1 MKAYIIKFNTHAPD
15 WDSKTFGIVCMSEA
29 TARAECHRLTAK
41 MIVEEY
47 KHVTTLFEELLE
59 LHGSNLSFYSFNKLS
74 KNEKVNIL
82 VQIPEG
88 QLAERFGR
96 PYSYEEAE
104 VIP

>member
-1 MKAYIIKFNTHAPD
+1 MKAYIIKFNTHAPE
-15 WDSKTFGIVCMSEA
+15 WDSKTVGIVCLSEA

-47 KHVTTLFEELLE
+47 KHDTTFFEELLE
-59 LHGSNLSFYSFNKLS
+59 LHGSKLSFCSFSKLS

-82 VQIPEG
+82 AQIPEG
-88 QLAERFGR
+88 QLAERFGQ
-96 PYSYEEAE
+96 PYNYEEAE

>member
-15 WDSKTFGIVCMSEA
+15 WDSKTVGIVCLSEA

-41 MIVEEY
+41 RIVEEY
-47 KHVTTLFEELLE
+47 RHETAFFEELFE
-59 LHGSNLSFYSFNKLS
+59 LHGGKLSFCSFSKLP

-82 VQIPEG
+82 AQMPEEE
-88 QLAERFGR
+88 LAEQFGR
-96 PYSYEEAE
+96 PYNYEEAE